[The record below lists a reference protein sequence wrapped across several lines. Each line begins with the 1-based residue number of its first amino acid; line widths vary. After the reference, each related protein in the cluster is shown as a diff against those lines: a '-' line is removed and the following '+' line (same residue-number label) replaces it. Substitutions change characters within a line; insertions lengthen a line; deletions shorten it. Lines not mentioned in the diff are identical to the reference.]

1 MNFCTSCGAER
12 VVGRFCTNCGAPTTS
27 SATPGTAA
35 GSVSDTAERP
45 AVTRERPAP
54 PAGERNEVTSERP
67 AVRVSRVNAV
77 EPPTAHTGRLSA
89 GSRYPLFAD
98 EVDATAEV
106 DPTSPPTTHRDDRR
120 RLPLWLPMI
129 AVAVVLAMVAGIWLL
144 GGDDSPDDV
153 SGNEPAGASTASEPT
168 TEDDPS
174 SPPAPDGNPVDLAAE
189 STATGPAPLRP
200 GRDLSGQPV
209 AYPPANML
217 DDDLA
222 TAYRVP
228 GDATGE
234 TVTFMLPE
242 EAEISEVG
250 LVNGYA
256 KQDTSGSR
264 SVDWYALNR
273 KILKV
278 EWVFDDGSTV
288 SQDLRTEPVLQTI
301 VVDKVRTST
310 ISLRI
315 LEVSPPGAGAMSK
328 DVTAISDVLLRGSP

>member
-1 MNFCTSCGAER
+1 MNFCTSCGAAC
-12 VVGRFCTNCGAPTTS
+12 VVGRFCTNCGAPITPST
-27 SATPGTAA
+27 TPGTAV

-45 AVTRERPAP
+45 AVRSAT
-54 PAGERNEVTSERP
+54 AG
-67 AVRVSRVNAV
+67 V
-77 EPPTAHTGRLSA
+77 EPPPAHTSRLAA

-98 EVDATAEV
+98 EVHADAEAHPE
-106 DPTSPPTTHRDDRR
+106 SPPTPHRDARR
-120 RLPLWLPMI
+120 RLPPWLPVL
-129 AVAVVLAMVAGIWLL
+129 AAAVVLAMVAGVWLL
-144 GGDDSPDDV
+144 RGEDSSDDA
-153 SGNEPAGASTASEPT
+153 SGTQADAASSASEPPAET
-168 TEDDPS
+168 ADGDPTAPS
-174 SPPAPDGNPVDLAAE
+174 APDGSPADLAAE

-200 GRDLSGQPV
+200 GRDLSGRTV

-222 TAYRVP
+222 TAYRVR
-228 GDATGE
+228 GDASGE
-234 TVTFMLPE
+234 TLTFTLPS

-264 SVDWYALNR
+264 TVDWYPLNR

-315 LEVSPPGAGAMSK
+315 LEVSPPGSGALGK
-328 DVTAISDVLLRGSP
+328 NATAISDVLLRGTP